1 MSKSLKNFITIRQ
14 ALNEYTAPQ
23 LRLTFLLHSWKD
35 TLDYSPSGME
45 AAIQYEQKIAE
56 FFLNVKAAMRCSPD
70 PYPKWGQDDV
80 TLQKGIDSAKAAVHA
95 ALCDN
100 VDTRSVLFAL
110 RDLISESNIYIQTC
124 KNAKSPINSPLLKAG
139 AKYVTSILR
148 MFGVTGSTEL
158 DSFGFKSADG
168 GEGVAG
174 SVDVEETVLPF
185 VEVLSEFREQIRS
198 TAKSIGDAAVKG
210 TILKACDEIRD
221 SKLPELGV
229 RLEDHEGNY
238 CWFANKIMERS
249 AKLWKIRKIIFVI
262 NFYKLFVILL
272 QLNAKRVKFEFFEV
286 TFNF

>member
-1 MSKSLKNFITIRQ
+1 M
-14 ALNEYTAPQ
+14 
-23 LRLTFLLHSWKD
+23 
-35 TLDYSPSGME
+35 
-45 AAIQYEQKIAE
+45 
-56 FFLNVKAAMRCSPD
+56 
-70 PYPKWGQDDV
+70 
-80 TLQKGIDSAKAAVHA
+80 
-95 ALCDN
+95 
-100 VDTRSVLFAL
+100 
-110 RDLISESNIYIQTC
+110 
-124 KNAKSPINSPLLKAG
+124 
-139 AKYVTSILR
+139 TSILR

-238 CWFANKIMERS
+238 C
-249 AKLWKIRKIIFVI
+249 
-262 NFYKLFVILL
+262 
-272 QLNAKRVKFEFFEV
+272 
-286 TFNF
+286 